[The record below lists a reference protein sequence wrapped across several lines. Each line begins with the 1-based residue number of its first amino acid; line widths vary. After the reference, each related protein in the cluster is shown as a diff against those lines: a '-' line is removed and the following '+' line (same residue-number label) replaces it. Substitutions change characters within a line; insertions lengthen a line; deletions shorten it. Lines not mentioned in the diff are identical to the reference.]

1 MASIQDIRK
10 KYPQYSDLT
19 DRELAEKFHAKFYS
33 DMPFEEFS
41 TKINLQEPSY
51 AETAAGVVTDIPT
64 TVANIPGSAA
74 NLVGGIYEAVTNP
87 IETVTAL
94 GDIGAGGI
102 RNAAILAERNGA
114 LPQGSVDFL
123 DSLGDPAT
131 AEAASERA
139 AAFGG
144 VIADRWG
151 SAEKIRRT
159 LREDPVG
166 FLGDLSTILTGAGA
180 VTKAP
185 LIAKVASAAPRAGRA
200 LERAGAAVDPLT
212 LAGKGVGAAGGAV
225 NRMVPTQ
232 AGQIAQTAKNLMPSA
247 VQKIETTARR
257 ALAGAKNRA
266 LADITEGQDVNAL
279 IQALER
285 PSQFPRTAAEAAAP
299 TKAAPYVALQTR
311 LAERGGAEGFK
322 QAEKAK
328 AAIETPIARI
338 KGTPAQRKAA
348 VDRRKELSD
357 PLYKAADESFIPED
371 AALRE
376 LLGRP
381 EVAAA
386 AREAAKDARSE
397 LRVDVLGETR
407 PASQEWGL
415 IREENGRPVF
425 GYKPIPG
432 ETAEYSGA
440 YISDILQKL
449 KDSYISNPKSSEES
463 NANRIL
469 SNTIDDLEKWFENR
483 SSDRKEAR
491 KIFKEYSAPINRAD
505 VGEQIYDALSPTTKR
520 GTTDLDFN
528 AFAKAID
535 DQPATVTK
543 ALKWPSKMDFK
554 AAGLSDADIKAIQ
567 AIDAERINKNLATDL
582 EKFGRERASD
592 VVSEIYQ
599 GVQTPSF
606 IDRFWTVFNMVK
618 RIVGAKLSD
627 KAISELTLEALDPK
641 LAAKALREMQT
652 KLKPAPTRQMPGMP
666 QAPQQVRGAVKVARA
681 VGAGAKE
688 LPRPS
693 KPQLTAA
700 GTIANTMAQA
710 REDYPNAFLTDA
722 RGRQYDA
729 QGNRLR

>member
-1 MASIQDIRK
+1 VS
-10 KYPQYSDLT
+10 T
-19 DRELAEKFHAKFYS
+19 LA
-33 DMPFEEFS
+33 D
-41 TKINLQEPSY
+41 
-51 AETAAGVVTDIPT
+51 V
-64 TVANIPGSAA
+64 
-74 NLVGGIYEAVTNP
+74 
-87 IETVTAL
+87 
-94 GDIGAGGI
+94 GAGGI

-123 DSLGDPAT
+123 DSLGDPA
-131 AEAASERA
+131 AAAAASEKA

-166 FLGDLSTILTGAGA
+166 FLGDLSTILTGAGVGVRA
-180 VTKAP
+180 AGV
-185 LIAKVASAAPRAGRA
+185 APRVAGA
-200 LERAGAAVDPLT
+200 VERAATAVDPLT
-212 LAGKGVGAAGGAV
+212 MAGRGASAAGGAV
-225 NRMVPTQ
+225 NRMVPKQ
-232 AGQIAQTAKNLMPSA
+232 AGQAAQTAKNLMPSV
-247 VQKIETTARR
+247 VQKLETTGRR

-266 LADITEGQDVNAL
+266 LADVTEGEDVNAL

-338 KGTPAQRKAA
+338 KGTPAQREAA
-348 VDRRKELSD
+348 VKRRKEMSD
-357 PLYKAADESFIPED
+357 PLYKAADEAFIPED

-415 IREENGRPVF
+415 IREENGRPIF
-425 GYKPIPG
+425 GYKQIPG

-440 YISDILQKL
+440 YISGILEKL
-449 KDSYISNPKSSEES
+449 KGSYITNPKTAEDINS
-463 NANRIL
+463 NRIL
-469 SNTIDDLEKWFENR
+469 SNTVDDLEKWFENR
-483 SSDRKEAR
+483 STDRKEAR

-528 AFAKAID
+528 AFANAID

-543 ALKWPSKMDFK
+543 ALNWPSKMDFK
-554 AAGLSDADIKAIQ
+554 EAGFSDADIKAIQ
-567 AIDAERINKNLATDL
+567 AIDMERVNKNLASDL

-592 VVSEIYQ
+592 VVSEIYR

-618 RIVGAKLSD
+618 RIVGGKLSD

-641 LAAKALREMQT
+641 LAAKALREMQK
-652 KLKPAPTRQMPGMP
+652 KLKPAPVRQMPGMP
-666 QAPQQVRGAVKVARA
+666 PVPQKVQGAAKVARA
-681 VGAGAKE
+681 VKAGVRE

-693 KPQLTAA
+693 ARGLTAT
-700 GTIANTMAQA
+700 GTVANTMAQA

-722 RGRQYDA
+722 RGQSYDV
-729 QGNRLR
+729 QGNRMAR